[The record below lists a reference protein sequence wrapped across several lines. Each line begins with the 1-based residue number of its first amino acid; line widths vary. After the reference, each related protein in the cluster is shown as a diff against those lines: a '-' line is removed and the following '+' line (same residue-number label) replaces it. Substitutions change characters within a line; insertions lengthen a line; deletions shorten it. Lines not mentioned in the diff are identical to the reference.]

1 MSKKPLYC
9 SLSCGMIG
17 WVTELFSSRRWR
29 LYRPKQ
35 KVVVFILN
43 RKKYSTHEC
52 HNSIVVWLLV
62 CSSCSSP
69 STAELHGWVHYT
81 PSSNE
86 EYLPFSQMTLMLNGL
101 APIRQHP
108 NTLFTIIVLY
118 IKFLHKMLFS
128 TDPTEL
134 GGWRANNKLK
144 WKLTEVYQSNSIT
157 SNRLKR

>member
-1 MSKKPLYC
+1 
-9 SLSCGMIG
+9 MIG

-128 TDPTEL
+128 TDPY
-134 GGWRANNKLK
+134 RAWWMTSQWQTLVETDWSLSIKL
-144 WKLTEVYQSNSIT
+144 YYIQS
-157 SNRLKR
+157 LKKIIYCLQHLQML